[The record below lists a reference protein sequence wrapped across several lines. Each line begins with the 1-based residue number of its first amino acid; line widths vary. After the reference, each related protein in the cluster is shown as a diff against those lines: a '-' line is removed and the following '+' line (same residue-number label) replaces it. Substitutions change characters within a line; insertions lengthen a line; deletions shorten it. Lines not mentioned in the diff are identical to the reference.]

1 MEARTTDMRRIADKL
16 APVAPSRR
24 RRRLA
29 QTRDRKSFSN
39 HSRIFTFIAHISLIA
54 LVSLAIYIAGPGSE
68 ENDMSD
74 QELSQRPPTETE
86 VRQASE
92 AARALA
98 KALTPKGLPFS
109 VQRNG
114 NRTEVDLSPALGQ
127 LVLDVLT
134 HVARGEMV
142 TFVPYGAELTTKEAA
157 DLLNVSRPF
166 LVSMLSDGKIPFH
179 KVGSHRRVRASDVL
193 AFRAQRDAERSGAL
207 ADLQRLGQEFDAD

>member
-1 MEARTTDMRRIADKL
+1 MPIGRHEAHSRPRL
-16 APVAPSRR
+16 ALAAPSRFGH
-24 RRRLA
+24 RLA
-29 QTRDRKSFSN
+29 QTCHNRRFSN
-39 HSRIFTFIAHISLIA
+39 HSHTFTFIAHISLIA
-54 LVSLAIYIAGPGSE
+54 FADPAIYIVGPGSE
-68 ENDMSD
+68 ENDTSD

-127 LVLDVLT
+127 LILDVLT

-193 AFRAQRDAERSGAL
+193 AFRAQRDTERSGAL
-207 ADLQRLGQEFDAD
+207 SDLQRLGQEFDAD